1 LLYLNKKQTNTNQ
14 KNQCFFSYELY
25 TSQYFPNILCEHSF
39 ISEIYQCNLFK
50 LKASEQLQKGKELPG
65 FSKGHPFTEK

>member
-1 LLYLNKKQTNTNQ
+1 M
-14 KNQCFFSYELY
+14 
-25 TSQYFPNILCEHSF
+25 
-39 ISEIYQCNLFK
+39 